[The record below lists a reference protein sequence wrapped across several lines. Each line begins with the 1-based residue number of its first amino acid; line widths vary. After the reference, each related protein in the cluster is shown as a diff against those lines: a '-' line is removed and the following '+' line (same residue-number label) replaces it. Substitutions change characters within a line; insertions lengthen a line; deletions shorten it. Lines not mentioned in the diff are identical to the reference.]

1 MVDDPIR
8 KEMDALKA
16 DIAQL
21 REDIGSLTA
30 AVRNVASDKAQKTR
44 ADTQERLRSAWE
56 DLEQKLDDVIEQG
69 KASMGNVETQVGQH
83 PAGSLLMA
91 FGIGFVVAKLL
102 DIGGRR

>member
-1 MVDDPIR
+1 MADDPIR

-30 AVRNVASDKAQKTR
+30 AVRDVASDKAQKTR
-44 ADTQERLRSAWE
+44 ADTQERFRSAWE

-69 KASMGNVETQVGQH
+69 KTSLGDVETRVGQH

-91 FGIGFVVAKLL
+91 FGVGFIVARLL
-102 DIGGRR
+102 DMGGRR